1 MSMQSLTFV
10 FVKIIRKKEKTS
22 VKDFSYIVCVGGQE
36 VQRSGY
42 LLGVLVTK
50 KYSKELRE

>member
-1 MSMQSLTFV
+1 MQSLTFV

-22 VKDFSYIVCVGGQE
+22 VKVFSYIVCVGGQE